1 MATSEE
7 VTSQEID
14 EFKDLYDVAGLT
26 DEEIAV
32 IIGESEGKRGR
43 FDEQRLIGQAMRAKG
58 HRGSSYDPR
67 TGVNV
72 SGGLLGLGADI
83 FERYRGMKKEEE
95 GIAGLE
101 GMEANDQEQMRIR
114 IERMRQMAQAA
125 QPAQAA
131 APQGPMG
138 PPQAPPP
145 QAAPQAAPPMPQAPQ
160 PQIPSQMPNLPQDQ
174 FAIGAGGD
182 TSRDIG
188 GRRGVVSVGDIPPPP
203 APRMDQ
209 GDPSGIG
216 RPGGLGPRENELEA
230 RINAELPPIGAA
242 SAGTPSGMG
251 GLTLEEQE
259 SVKKW
264 LQGLRR

>member
-1 MATSEE
+1 MANSEE

-26 DEEIAV
+26 DEEIAI

-43 FDEQRLIGQAMRAKG
+43 FDEQRLIGQAMRSKG
-58 HRGSSYDPR
+58 RRGGAYDPR

-83 FERYRGMKKEEE
+83 FERYRGMKKEKE

-101 GMEANDQEQMRIR
+101 DMEANDQEQMRIR
-114 IERMRQMAQAA
+114 IERLRRMAQE
-125 QPAQAA
+125 QRGPMGPPAPA

-138 PPQAPPP
+138 PPAE
-145 QAAPQAAPPMPQAPQ
+145 AAPPQPQAPQ
-160 PQIPSQMPNLPQDQ
+160 PQIPSQMPNIPQDQ
-174 FAIGAGGD
+174 FAIDPTGA
-182 TSRDIG
+182 TSRG
-188 GRRGVVSVGDIPPPP
+188 QGVVSVGDIPPPP
-203 APRMDQ
+203 AGVGPQGEMLGDQ
-209 GDPSGIG
+209 PPLSLDD
-216 RPGGLGPRENELEA
+216 

-242 SAGTPSGMG
+242 GGGMG
-251 GLTLEEQE
+251 GLSPQEQE
-259 SVKKW
+259 AVQKW